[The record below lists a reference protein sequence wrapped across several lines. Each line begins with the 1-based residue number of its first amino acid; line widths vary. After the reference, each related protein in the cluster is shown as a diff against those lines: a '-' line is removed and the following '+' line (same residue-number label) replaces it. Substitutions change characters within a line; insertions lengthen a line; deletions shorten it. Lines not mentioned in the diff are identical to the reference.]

1 VRTLAGLPVG
11 ELAAAGVAQ
20 LSALWGAALLVA
32 QPQEHRL

>member
-20 LSALWGAALLVA
+20 LPPLRRAALLVA